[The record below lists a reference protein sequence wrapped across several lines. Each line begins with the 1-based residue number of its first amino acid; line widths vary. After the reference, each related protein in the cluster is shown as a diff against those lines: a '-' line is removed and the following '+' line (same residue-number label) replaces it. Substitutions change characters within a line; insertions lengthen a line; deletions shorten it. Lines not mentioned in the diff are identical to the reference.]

1 MKSHIIQT
9 VKFVASI
16 LLCSAAAL
24 GVFWAGLQIFGYW
37 HDEWSGWNSSWR
49 ISDGECNIAVV
60 PIDGEITTFSYVSEE
75 DEYTDESAPLTTSM
89 SDTLSKLGTA
99 EYYDENILGV
109 LMLIDSPGGSG
120 AASKMIADELKRSS
134 MPNAAYVLDYAAS
147 GAYLIATG
155 ADRIFANS
163 FADIGSIGVTMSYVD
178 YSKQNEDQGLEFVSL
193 ASGKFKDSGTPDR
206 ALTAEE
212 RALFERDLTI
222 HHETFVK
229 EVAKNRNIA
238 VEAVSKL
245 ADGSTLPAS
254 LAIEKGLIDQIGE
267 KEDVRAWFAEQ
278 LGMTAEEV
286 VFCQ

>member
-1 MKSHIIQT
+1 MKSQIIQIS
-9 VKFVASI
+9 KLLASI
-16 LLCSAAAL
+16 VLCSAAAL
-24 GVFWAGLQIFGYW
+24 GVFWVGLQVYGTW
-37 HDEWSGWNSSWR
+37 HDEWSGYNASWY
-49 ISDGECNIAVV
+49 ISDGQCNIAVV
-60 PIDGEITTFSYVSEE
+60 PIDGEITTFPYSLG
-75 DEYTDESAPLTTSM
+75 TDEETGELVYTTNM
-89 SDTLSKLGTA
+89 SDTLSMLGTA
-99 EYYDENILGV
+99 ENYDSNILGV
-109 LMLIDSPGGSG
+109 LMLIDSTGGSG

-134 MPNAAYVLDYAAS
+134 MPNAAYILDYAAS